1 MVIIQQE
8 NHIKIIGI
16 TLIFCKKITDLLF
29 YNRFQT

>member
-16 TLIFCKKITDLLF
+16 TLIFCKKI
-29 YNRFQT
+29 RFQT